1 MENLLVPIA
10 SFKKLHVGGFV
21 KEKFELEGIDCF
33 LTDEG
38 FETTEDSIPK
48 GFKLK
53 VGFSDTEKAIKILLR
68 IHKEFDLD
76 KIQQDSSIKDK
87 KKILVPVNISEYS
100 INILDYAFGLADKTG
115 AEVKLLYVYED
126 PTQTGP
132 VKHTTSWEK
141 HEKIESIEA
150 YNNAQ
155 ANLLK
160 FRAEIRQKIDK
171 KLLDKAKIHFALL
184 KGRPENVIVA
194 VCKRY
199 KPDLIIMA
207 PKGKDQKKSA
217 FIGSVTTNVIEHI
230 NIPVMTIPNS
240 AKYKGLDLINIM
252 YATDFN
258 EVDNSSLNRLLEIVK
273 PYDTKI
279 HCIHIDIEH
288 NPLKQDKVDEL
299 NLFLEKEYSEYHIKC
314 KLFESYDVIKGFENF
329 VKKNNIDLISFSS
342 PRRTLFYK
350 FFRPN
355 RLKKMVSTSKI
366 PMLVFPV

>member
-1 MENLLVPIA
+1 MENLLVSIA
-10 SFKKLHVGGFV
+10 SFNKLHVAGFV
-21 KEKFELEGIDCF
+21 KEKLQIEGIECF

-38 FETTEDSIPK
+38 FELDDDSIPK

-53 VGFSDTEKAIKILLR
+53 VGLKETEKAIDVLLK

-76 KIQQDSSIKDK
+76 KIRQDSSIKDK
-87 KKILVPVNISEYS
+87 KKILVPIDISEYS
-100 INILDYAFGLADKTG
+100 INILDYAFGLADKTD
-115 AEVKLLYVYED
+115 AEIKLLYVYKD
-126 PTQTGP
+126 PTQSGP

-141 HEKIESIEA
+141 HEKIELIEA

-155 ANLLK
+155 TNLLK
-160 FRAEIRQKIDK
+160 FRAEIKQKIDK
-171 KLLDKAKIHFALL
+171 KLLDKAKMHFALL

-199 KPDLIIMA
+199 KPDLIIMS

-230 NIPVMTIPNS
+230 NFPVMTIPNS

-258 EVDNSSLNRLLEIVK
+258 EADNTSLNRLLEIVA
-273 PYDTKI
+273 PFETKI

-288 NPLKQDKVDEL
+288 NPLKQGKVDEL
-299 NLFLEKEYSEYHIKC
+299 NLFLEKEYSKYNIQC
-314 KLFESYDVIKGFENF
+314 KLFESSDVIKGFEDF

-342 PRRTLFYK
+342 PRRNLFYK
-350 FFRPN
+350 MFHSN
-355 RLKKMVSTSKI
+355 RLKKMVSTTKI